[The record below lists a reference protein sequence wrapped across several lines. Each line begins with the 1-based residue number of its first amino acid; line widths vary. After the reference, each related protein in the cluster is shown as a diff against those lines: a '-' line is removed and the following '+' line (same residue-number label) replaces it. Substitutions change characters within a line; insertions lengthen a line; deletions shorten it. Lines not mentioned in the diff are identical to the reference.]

1 MDDLSKNLPPL
12 LTGKELLAR
21 MTCLPDYDSG
31 YRNLPANERLLKL
44 TDLYRVF
51 LPTSMAIEIYNK
63 LYMMTSMSL
72 QQKGGVASIR
82 QLNATYK
89 WSHGGEFHGVAT
101 GATSATIIGDS
112 GIGKTTCIQTA
123 VGLLGDIIEVDNPY
137 RKVIPVLTVSC
148 PFDASYKGLLCQILV
163 SIDEMLGTSYY
174 ESTQKRTI
182 NSQQVLGLV
191 CQICHLYVGTLIID
205 EIQFLVE
212 HKTGKQLYMMIL
224 QLINTAC
231 INVLLVGT
239 NECVPFFQQAPQM
252 ARRSVGLLYGP
263 LEYGED
269 FRSICE
275 ILFRYQYTVKSNQLT
290 ESLSAWLYEH
300 CGGITASLLSLV
312 HDAQEIAI
320 LKGKE
325 VLGIETL
332 TEAYNSRMKML
343 HQYVTTKVT
352 ASTLPQTTQIR
363 ENDFDS
369 PILSPTIVH
378 EVIRTTYS
386 DIVILAKKSGA
397 NILDEIRK
405 QIIVV
410 EV

>member
-1 MDDLSKNLPPL
+1 MDDLSKLLPPL
-12 LTGKELLAR
+12 LTGKELMAR
-21 MTCLPDYDSG
+21 MTSLPEYTSDFRS
-31 YRNLPANERLLKL
+31 LPANERLLKL

-51 LPTSMAIEIYNK
+51 IPTTMAVEVYNK

-72 QQKGGVASIR
+72 KQKGGVTSVR

-89 WSHGGEFHGVAT
+89 WSHGGDFHGVAT
-101 GATSATIIGDS
+101 GATSATVIGDS

-123 VGLLGDIIEVDNPY
+123 VGLLGDIIEVDSPY

-148 PFDASYKGLLCQILV
+148 PFDASYKGLLCQILI
-163 SIDEMLGTSYY
+163 SIDETLGTSYY

-269 FRSICE
+269 FRNICE
-275 ILFRYQYTVKSNQLT
+275 ILFRYQYTAKGNQLT
-290 ESLSAWLYEH
+290 ESLSTWLYEH
-300 CGGITASLLSLV
+300 CGGVTASLLALV

-343 HQYVTTKVT
+343 HSYVSTRVTTT
-352 ASTLPQTTQIR
+352 NLPQTTQIK
-363 ENDFDS
+363 EKDGPTLPS
-369 PILSPTIVH
+369 PSPLLVQVAQRSYTDIVQEAKKLGLDIISALRKHVTIV
-378 EVIRTTYS
+378 EV
-386 DIVILAKKSGA
+386 
-397 NILDEIRK
+397 
-405 QIIVV
+405 
-410 EV
+410 

>member
-1 MDDLSKNLPPL
+1 M
-12 LTGKELLAR
+12 AR
-21 MTCLPDYDSG
+21 MISLPEYASDFRS
-31 YRNLPANERLLKL
+31 LPANERLLKL

-51 LPTSMAIEIYNK
+51 IPTTMAVEVYNK

-72 QQKGGVASIR
+72 KQKGGVTSVR

-89 WSHGGEFHGVAT
+89 WSHGGDFHGVAT

-123 VGLLGDIIEVDNPY
+123 VGLLGDIIEVDSPY

-148 PFDASYKGLLCQILV
+148 PFDASYKGLLCQILI
-163 SIDEMLGTSYY
+163 SIDETLGTSYY

-239 NECVPFFQQAPQM
+239 NECVPFFRQAPQM

-269 FRSICE
+269 FRNICE
-275 ILFRYQYTVKSNQLT
+275 ILFRYQYTAKGNQLT
-290 ESLSAWLYEH
+290 ESLSTWLYEH
-300 CGGITASLLSLV
+300 CGGVTASLLALV

-325 VLGIETL
+325 MLGIETL

-343 HQYVTTKVT
+343 HSYVATRVTTT
-352 ASTLPQTTQIR
+352 NLPQTTQIK
-363 ENDFDS
+363 EKDDPFLPAPS
-369 PILSPTIVH
+369 PLLTQVAQRSYTDIVQEAKKLGTDIVSALRKHLTIV
-378 EVIRTTYS
+378 EV
-386 DIVILAKKSGA
+386 
-397 NILDEIRK
+397 
-405 QIIVV
+405 
-410 EV
+410 